1 MGTFPRTEPT
11 CVRQK
16 HDHPLGSGVDPLS
29 KSTGKNTG
37 RASVSF
43 VEQNRRADRRRNIL
57 IQIAVAAV
65 LIGLVVAIG
74 ISVVAKKSANDA
86 SSAPQPTAVSENG
99 SIRIGPADARVVV
112 EAVEDF
118 QCPACKQFEAQS
130 GTTLSEIANSTESVA
145 VDYRPIAILDRM
157 SSTEYSSR
165 AANAAYCVAAT
176 DSAVFEQWHTT
187 MFAQQPP
194 EGGSGLTDQQLVEI
208 AKSAGASSND
218 VADCITGGRYRETVS
233 ANTNSM
239 LDEGISGT
247 PTVKVN
253 GSAVS
258 DLSPSGL
265 QAAVTAAQQ

>member
-1 MGTFPRTEPT
+1 M
-11 CVRQK
+11 
-16 HDHPLGSGVDPLS
+16 S
-29 KSTGKNTG
+29 KNTGKNTRRG
-37 RASVSF
+37 SVSF
-43 VEQNRRADRRRNIL
+43 VEQNRRADRRRNTL
-57 IQIAVAAV
+57 IQIAVGAV

-86 SSAPQPTAVSENG
+86 SAAPQPTAVSENG
-99 SIRIGPADARVVV
+99 AIRIGPADATVVAEV
-112 EAVEDF
+112 VEDF

-157 SSTEYSSR
+157 SSTEFSSR

-176 DSAVFEQWHTT
+176 DSVIFAAWHSS

-208 AKSAGASSND
+208 AKSAGASSDD
-218 VADCITGGRYRETVS
+218 VADCITEGRYLETVS

-253 GSAVS
+253 GSAVN